1 MSSTFTLRWGIL
13 ATVREGSPSG
23 GIAEAFAKD
32 LPVDP
37 TTRNI
42 HDIAHKIIAVGSSSS
57 VDKAKEFITKVGADS
72 SVIPCGSYEELVKIQ
87 DIDIIYVATP
97 HRRAPRAS

>member
-1 MSSTFTLRWGIL
+1 MPSSTTFTLRWGIL
-13 ATVREGSPSG
+13 ATG

-32 LPVDP
+32 LLVDP
-37 TTRNI
+37 AARGT
-42 HDIAHKIIAVGSSSS
+42 HDVTHKIIAVGSSSS
-57 VDKAKEFITKVGADS
+57 VEKSKEFIAKVGADS

-97 HRRAPRAS
+97 HRQASCAS

>member
-1 MSSTFTLRWGIL
+1 MPGPTTFTLRWGIL
-13 ATVREGSPSG
+13 ATG

-32 LPVDP
+32 LLVDP
-37 TTRNI
+37 ATRGT
-42 HDIAHKIIAVGSSSS
+42 HDVAHKIIAVGSSSS

-87 DIDIIYVATP
+87 GIDIIYVATP
-97 HRRAPRAS
+97 HRRAFRAS